1 MSTTSRSAPRYCG
14 SPFFV
19 AGHLWLGIL
28 NLLGSDY
35 VRDGYFNPYQRA
47 IGLRTLV
54 YGFIGLILIH
64 AFVKRYFSDRIAL
77 ASLLILCFGSFVVWY
92 VAVDGSFSHGT
103 SMFTTTLFL
112 FVWDRTRG
120 DRTAWQWA
128 ALGGL
133 AGLMSMT
140 RWQNSLFMVVPAAE
154 SLLLYARA
162 AWVGDWPRALGLV
175 RHNASFL
182 VFAILGFFPQMLV
195 WKLERGGWFDLPEGE
210 HAIYWAAPDIGRE
223 LFYPDR
229 GLFSWT
235 PVLAF
240 AVVGVFVF
248 ARRHKLLGSALL
260 LAFAA
265 QVYIS
270 STILSIGHG
279 HGARKFMNCAL
290 IFCVGLAAL
299 LDLARRR
306 PLMAPLT
313 VGGALIV
320 VNVFFMVDLQFT
332 NLQQSGAVT
341 FDRIIRSTS
350 SRLGNPFSLPMNLWI
365 ARKYGSDL
373 TLYERLGSQTFN
385 NARIESRRG
394 GGR

>member
-1 MSTTSRSAPRYCG
+1 M
-14 SPFFV
+14 
-19 AGHLWLGIL
+19 
-28 NLLGSDY
+28 
-35 VRDGYFNPYQRA
+35 
-47 IGLRTLV
+47 
-54 YGFIGLILIH
+54 
-64 AFVKRYFSDRIAL
+64 
-77 ASLLILCFGSFVVWY
+77 
-92 VAVDGSFSHGT
+92 
-103 SMFTTTLFL
+103 
-112 FVWDRTRG
+112 
-120 DRTAWQWA
+120 
-128 ALGGL
+128 
-133 AGLMSMT
+133 
-140 RWQNSLFMVVPAAE
+140 
-154 SLLLYARA
+154 YARA

-175 RHNASFL
+175 RHNARFL

-195 WKLERGGWFDLPEGE
+195 WKLERGGWFALPEGE

-270 STILSIGHG
+270 STVLSIGHG

-313 VGGALIV
+313 LGGALIV

-365 ARKYGSDL
+365 GWKYGSDL

-385 NARIESRRG
+385 NARIEFGEEGDLPPDGRTSSGWSGRELELMINPPI
-394 GGR
+394 GGRS